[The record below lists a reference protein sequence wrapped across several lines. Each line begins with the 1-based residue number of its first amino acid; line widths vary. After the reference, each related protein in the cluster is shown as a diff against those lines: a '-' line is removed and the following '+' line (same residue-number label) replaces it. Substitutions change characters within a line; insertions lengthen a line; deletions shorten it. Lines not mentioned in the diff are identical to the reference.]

1 MLNAI
6 LFAIFRCSCAE
17 CLDAS
22 ESDSLRHS
30 LSRINAYKALS
41 SPSLI
46 VLSSKDPL
54 LTAFELSSELAKLRK
69 LENEFS
75 EAYKVDEKLM
85 NNYYNHRPPC
95 PLNLIL

>member
-1 MLNAI
+1 M
-6 LFAIFRCSCAE
+6 
-17 CLDAS
+17 DAS
-22 ESDSLRHS
+22 HSDSLRHS

-54 LTAFELSSELAKLRK
+54 LTAFELSHELAKLRK

-75 EAYKVDEKLM
+75 EEYKVF
-85 NNYYNHRPPC
+85 
-95 PLNLIL
+95 